1 MIVESVP
8 TIKDENGEITYMII
22 IDGMDSEVVIRLK
35 RKLAIELRDKLN
47 IIVSDE

>member
-22 IDGMDSEVVIRLK
+22 IDGMDAEIVIRLK
-35 RKLAIELRDKLN
+35 KKLAIELRNKLN
-47 IIVSDE
+47 DVIIN